1 MLEKLLV
8 KGEKLVLSR
17 INDPS
22 QQMLFELTY
31 PRNANVLFDF
41 DIFAY
46 LMDENGRAVK
56 DNIIFY
62 NNPSLEGEGIT
73 YKEIY
78 ETNQV
83 QKSFAIN
90 LSKIPHSIQ
99 TICLTCTVYCKN
111 RSNLRES
118 MYTNLQL
125 RAMNKTLRSHMFNS
139 EDRINL
145 VKDQVFILGDIYR
158 HKDSWKYNAVKQELD
173 EGLMT
178 VMKKLY
184 FLEIY

>member
-22 QQMLFELTY
+22 QQMLFEVTY
-31 PRNANVLFDF
+31 PRNINVLFDF

-56 DNIIFY
+56 EDIIFY

-73 YKEIY
+73 FKEIY

-83 QKSFAIN
+83 QKSFEIN
-90 LSKIPHSIQ
+90 LNKIPHSIQ
-99 TICLTCTVYCKN
+99 TICLACAVYCKN
-111 RSNLRES
+111 RGSLHEP

-125 RAMNKTLRSHMFNS
+125 RAINKTLRSHMFNS
-139 EDRINL
+139 QDHIDL
-145 VKDQVFILGDIYR
+145 VKDQVFILGDLYKY
-158 HKDSWKYNAVKQELD
+158 KDSWKYNAVKQELD

-184 FLEIY
+184 SLEIY